1 MTKERQLRRSR
12 SPLIGGVCAG
22 IAEYLDVDP
31 VVLRILWVAFTIL
44 SCGLLSFFYAAL
56 WVALPKAP
64 LNPKPVVVEP
74 KAVRSDTFG
83 DVDCRRARGRC
94 MESAHLSRLSCYA
107 GSAHVPPAPPSR
119 AVAAASGANTEG
131 DRDAESASSSDLSA
145 ASVTHQ
151 PSALVISCVLFAGC
165 LLLSAGAAFVLS
177 SLVRGVLWWQC
188 WPVLLLVIGIM
199 RMAVPGAV
207 GVRALAFSWGLCVCS
222 LGAMLLPMSMGFLS
236 WETLELGVRM
246 FWPVLVV
253 GFVLV
258 AAGIR
263 LNAPLLVLA
272 AAAVFV
278 LFCVTT
284 VSLCGLPG
292 PMSEFSF
299 VTPFGREYH
308 LLTPRFVG

>member
-1 MTKERQLRRSR
+1 MTKGRQLHRSR
-12 SPLIGGVCAG
+12 SALIGGVCAG

-44 SCGLLSFFYAAL
+44 SCGLLAFFYVAL

-64 LNPKPVVVEP
+64 MHPKPVVVEP

-83 DVDCRRARGRC
+83 DVDCLRARGRC
-94 MESAHLSRLSCYA
+94 MDAARLARSSRYA
-107 GSAHVPPAPPSR
+107 GSAHLPPAPPAR
-119 AVAAASGANTEG
+119 AAAAAGMPAEG
-131 DRDAESASSSDLSA
+131 DRDAESAVSG
-145 ASVTHQ
+145 SVSVSHQ
-151 PSALVISCVLFAGC
+151 PSAIVISCVLFAGC
-165 LLLSAGAAFVLS
+165 LLLSIGFAFALS
-177 SLVRGVLWWQC
+177 ALVPGVSWWQC

-199 RMAVPGAV
+199 RMAVPGAE
-207 GVRALAFSWGLCVCS
+207 GVRALAFSWGLCACS
-222 LGAMLLPMSMGFLS
+222 LGALLLPMSMGFLS
-236 WETLELGVRM
+236 WESLELGVRM
-246 FWPVLVV
+246 LFPVLII

-258 AAGIR
+258 VAGIR
-263 LNAPLLVLA
+263 LHAPLLILA

-308 LLTPRFVG
+308 LLTPRFAR